1 MLTYLKLSNLKI
13 GLLINLNTALIKDGI
28 NKGIA
33 PIKCFAFY
41 QLDNGCPAWLEYIV
55 KMKFKIRF
63 ADQIVGLFMLI
74 AILGIIGMLVMLG
87 ANQRW
92 FAEDYL
98 FWSTFK
104 SAGGLSVGMPITLRG
119 FEIGKVNTISLNP
132 SNLVDIQFAIYDTY
146 YHKVL
151 PNSVL
156 ELASSPLGLGGGL
169 ILHPG
174 KGQGAPISELSY
186 IPSLDLENG
195 KRLVAKGLV
204 QIPEGE
210 DLIGSVI
217 GKIGPIL
224 DEIKETLVLVNGSIS
239 GKGEGP
245 ITEVLSSVADTVA
258 NVNSILAKLNTV
270 LEDDVGD
277 LLTDIQDLL
286 RSVDTIA
293 ANLGETT
300 GALRDPTGLVTTLLD
315 PKGSI
320 ATLLDDDNQ
329 LFNRIVMAIADLSDI
344 IANLSDFTKF
354 INNTQPQIT
363 GILEKGRAA
372 IDQSKDVLEAVKN
385 NPLLRGGIPERKEQQ
400 TTFQSYR
407 DEDF

>member
-1 MLTYLKLSNLKI
+1 
-13 GLLINLNTALIKDGI
+13 
-28 NKGIA
+28 
-33 PIKCFAFY
+33 
-41 QLDNGCPAWLEYIV
+41 
-55 KMKFKIRF
+55 MKFKIRF
-63 ADQIVGLFMLI
+63 ADQIVGLFVLI
-74 AILGIIGMLVMLG
+74 AILGIVGILVMLG

-92 FAEDYL
+92 FAEDYA

-104 SAGGLSVGMPITLRG
+104 SAGGLSVGMPITLKG
-119 FEIGKVNTISLNP
+119 FEIGKVNTVSLNP
-132 SNLVDIQFAIYDTY
+132 SNLVDIEFVIYDTY

-169 ILHPG
+169 IFHPG
-174 KGQGAPISELSY
+174 QGRGAPVSELSF
-186 IPSLDLENG
+186 IPSLDLEEG
-195 KRLVAKGLV
+195 KRLVEKGLV

-224 DEIKETLVLVNGSIS
+224 DEVKETLVLVNDSIS

-245 ITEVLSSVADTVA
+245 ITVVLNSLAETVA
-258 NVNSILAKLNTV
+258 NVNSLLAQLNTV
-270 LEDDVGD
+270 LDDDVGGLLAGVEKVIEDDVAD
-277 LLTDIQDLL
+277 LLTDIQGLL
-286 RSVDTIA
+286 QSVDTIA
-293 ANLGETT
+293 TNVGETT
-300 GALRDPTGLVTTLLD
+300 EALRDPTGLVTTLLD

-329 LFNRIVMAIADLSDI
+329 LFNQIVTAIADLNSI

-372 IDQSKDVLEAVKN
+372 LDQSKDVLEAVKN